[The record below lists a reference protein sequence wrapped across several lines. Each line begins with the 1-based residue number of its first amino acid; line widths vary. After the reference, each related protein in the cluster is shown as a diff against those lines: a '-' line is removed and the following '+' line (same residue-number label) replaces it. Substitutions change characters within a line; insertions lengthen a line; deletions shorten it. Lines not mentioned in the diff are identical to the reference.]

1 MPRRVVGPI
10 PARECVCIAGFY
22 SPALARELR
31 RRARR
36 EKVGAGRIASR
47 IVSAVV
53 ERELAAR
60 KTKRARAGDSGDA
73 VDTKAIPAAVS
84 DGTLPLSTPPRKGG
98 ESA

>member
-73 VDTKAIPAAVS
+73 GDTKAIPAAVS